1 MKPFRFRLETLLNF
15 RKIQKEE
22 AQIAFLQASNE
33 LRIQKEKLIDF
44 KEKLAENVVF
54 LQERQ
59 QQVLSVEIFKSFQY
73 YFDKMNEDIIKQQQ
87 IILGKEEECR
97 QCLQV
102 LAEAERNYKI
112 VEKFREK
119 KLAHYYFESMA
130 EEQKILDEI
139 GLQIYTREK

>member
-22 AQIAFLQASNE
+22 AQIAFLQANNE
-33 LRIQKEKLIDF
+33 LRIE
-44 KEKLAENVVF
+44 KEKLADFKARLVENIII
-54 LQERQ
+54 LQELQ
-59 QQVLSVEIFKSFQY
+59 QQALSIEMFKSFQY
-73 YFDKMNEDIIKQQQ
+73 YFDKINIDITQQSQ
-87 IILGKEEECR
+87 VILKKEE
-97 QCLQV
+97 QCGLCLKA

-119 KLAHYYFESMA
+119 KLAHYHFETMA

>member
-33 LRIQKEKLIDF
+33 LRTE
-44 KEKLAENVVF
+44 KEKLADFKARLVENIIL
-54 LQERQ
+54 LQELQ
-59 QQVLSVEIFKSFQY
+59 QQALSIEMFKSFQY
-73 YFDKMNEDIIKQQQ
+73 YFDKINIDIIQQSQ
-87 IILGKEEECR
+87 VILKKEEHCR
-97 QCLQV
+97 LCLQA

-119 KLAHYYFESMA
+119 KIAHYHFEAMA